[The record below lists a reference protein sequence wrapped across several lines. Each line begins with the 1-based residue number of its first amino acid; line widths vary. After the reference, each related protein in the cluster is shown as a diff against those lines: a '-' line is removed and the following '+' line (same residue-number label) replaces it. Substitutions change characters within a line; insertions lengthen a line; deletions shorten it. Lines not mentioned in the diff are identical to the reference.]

1 MDLQQNTLYLTTPGS
16 YVARDHLT
24 LQVEVPV
31 YPEDLAPEE
40 RTRDKAADWRKVSI
54 PIHHLESLCIFG
66 ASTISPP
73 ALDLCWEHGVA
84 VNYLSLFGHLQA
96 RMTGV
101 ADTSVML
108 RRTQFRAADDPARCA
123 SIARQIIGGKIQNS
137 RNSLL
142 RAARETDADDRRAR
156 LEETTD
162 ALARQIHELGTL
174 QVPSPQKSGRATLPR
189 SPVHELGALQIPS
202 PEESGR
208 ATLPRS
214 PIQQLGT
221 LQVPSPEESG
231 RATLPRSPTQQL
243 GALQVPSAEESGRAT
258 LPRSP
263 IQQLGDVQVSS
274 PSPGGEG
281 GGEGEPAI
289 PASSGHAALLD
300 RLRGAE
306 GMASSRYFS
315 VFSLTLKQQQNEFA
329 FSTRS
334 RRPPR
339 DRINCLLSFLYA
351 LVRHDCIAGLT
362 AAGLDPFVG
371 FLHVDRPNRP
381 SLALDLME
389 EFRPWLADRLAITL
403 VNRQQIGPEHFKER
417 EGGAVEFTEKGRKLV
432 ITAYQQRKQETLN
445 HPLLDQN
452 LRIAQM
458 PFIQARVLARHLR
471 GDIPDYVP
479 LIPK

>member
-1 MDLQQNTLYLTTPGS
+1 MPDIQQNTLYLTTPAS

-31 YPEDLAPEE
+31 YPPDLPPDQRNRQSA
-40 RTRDKAADWRKVSI
+40 TDWRKLSI
-54 PIHHLESLCIFG
+54 PIHMLESICVFG
-66 ASTISPP
+66 PSTVSPP

-84 VNYLSLFGHLQA
+84 VNFLSEGGYFQA

-101 ADTSVML
+101 ADTSVTL
-108 RRTQFRAADDPARCA
+108 RRVQFRAADDPAKCA
-123 SIARQIIGGKIQNS
+123 AIARQIVAGKIQNS

-142 RAARETDADDRRAR
+142 RAARENESEAECAQ
-156 LEETTD
+156 LQSVVD
-162 ALARQIHELGTL
+162 ALARQIHLLGEFEISNL
-174 QVPSPQKSGRATLPR
+174 KSQMDE
-189 SPVHELGALQIPS
+189 V
-202 PEESGR
+202 
-208 ATLPRS
+208 
-214 PIQQLGT
+214 
-221 LQVPSPEESG
+221 
-231 RATLPRSPTQQL
+231 
-243 GALQVPSAEESGRAT
+243 
-258 LPRSP
+258 
-263 IQQLGDVQVSS
+263 
-274 PSPGGEG
+274 
-281 GGEGEPAI
+281 
-289 PASSGHAALLD
+289 
-300 RLRGAE
+300 RGAE
-306 GMASSRYFS
+306 GMAAQLYFS
-315 VFSLTLKQQQNEFA
+315 VFSLMLKQQRETFT

-403 VNRQQIGPEHFKER
+403 INRQQIGESHFRER
-417 EGGAVEFTEKGRKLV
+417 EGGAVEFTDSGRKLV
-432 ITAYQQRKQETLN
+432 IKAYQERKQESLN

-452 LRIAQM
+452 LRVAQL

-471 GDIPDYVP
+471 GDIADYVP
-479 LIPK
+479 LVPK